1 MSDARQQAAQTGQ
14 HGEGFSV
21 EAIREQFPV
30 LHQQVHGKPLIYLD
44 NAATTQKPRVV
55 IDTIRE
61 FYETDNA
68 NIHRGVHT
76 LSARASERFEAARSQ
91 VARSLNAANEREI
104 VFVRGVTE
112 AINLLAHSLS
122 HDWQAGDEII
132 LSELEHHANIVPWL
146 MLKERKGIEIKVIPA
161 TKSGELEIDALPGLL
176 SERTRLVAVN
186 HVSNALGTVNPVAR
200 IAAIAQERGVPVLVD
215 GAQGLPHGPVDVEAL
230 GCDFYACSSHKVF
243 GPSGVGALYARGDW
257 LERMPPFMGG
267 GDMIEEVRFDGI
279 RYAPPPSKFEA
290 GTPNIEG
297 AIGFAAALAWTNSLD
312 WLAVERHEATLLARM
327 TDGLASIP
335 DLRIVGTAAHKVPV
349 VSFLI
354 DGAHP
359 HDIGTLLDSM
369 GIAIRTGHHCA
380 MPLMQ
385 RFSALAG
392 TARASAAFYNTTDE
406 IDQFVA
412 AVARVRD
419 MLV

>member
-1 MSDARQQAAQTGQ
+1 MADQAQQAGRRVEA
-14 HGEGFSV
+14 FSP
-21 EAIREQFPV
+21 EAIRAQFPA
-30 LHQQVHGKPLIYLD
+30 LDQEVHGKPLVYLD

-61 FYETDNA
+61 FYERDNA

-76 LSARASERFEAARSQ
+76 LSARASERFEGARERI
-91 VARSLNAANEREI
+91 ARSLNAGSEREI

-122 HDWQAGDEII
+122 ADWSAGDEVIV
-132 LSELEHHANIVPWL
+132 STLEHHANIVPWL

-161 TKSGELEIDALPGLL
+161 DDQGDLQIDALPDLI

-200 IAAIAQERGVPVLVD
+200 IAEITRERGVPLLVD
-215 GAQGLPHGPVDVEAL
+215 GAQGLPHGPVDVQAL

-243 GPSGVGALYARGDW
+243 GPTGVGALYARGDW
-257 LERMPPFMGG
+257 FERLPPFLGG

-279 RYAPPPSKFEA
+279 RFAPPPSKFEA

-297 AIGFAAALAWTNSLD
+297 AIGFAAALDWADSLD
-312 WLAVERHEATLLARM
+312 WLAIERHEQALLERM
-327 TDGLASIP
+327 TEGLSGIPGLA
-335 DLRIVGTAAHKVPV
+335 IVGQARHKVPV
-349 VSFLI
+349 VSFLVE
-354 DGAHP
+354 GAHP

-369 GIAIRTGHHCA
+369 GIAVRTGHHCA

-385 RFSALAG
+385 RFNALTG
-392 TARASAAFYNTTDE
+392 TARASAAFYNTFDD
-406 IDQFVA
+406 IDRFVD
-412 AVARVRD
+412 AVKRVRD

>member
-1 MSDARQQAAQTGQ
+1 MADDGRIQP
-14 HGEGFSV
+14 FSV
-21 EAIREQFPV
+21 DTIRAQFPA
-30 LHQQVHGKPLIYLD
+30 LDQEVHGKPLVYLD

-61 FYETDNA
+61 FYERDNA

-76 LSARASERFEAARSQ
+76 LSARASERFENARTRI
-91 VARSLNAANEREI
+91 ARSLNADSDREI

-122 HDWQAGDEII
+122 DDWRAGDEVI

-146 MLKERKGIEIKVIPA
+146 MLGQRKGIVVRTIPVNER
-161 TKSGELEIDALPGLL
+161 GELKIDALPDLITD
-176 SERTRLVAVN
+176 RTRLVAVN

-200 IAAIAQERGVPVLVD
+200 VAEIAHECAVPVLVD
-215 GAQGLPHGPVDVEAL
+215 GAQGLPHGPVDVQAL

-257 LERMPPFMGG
+257 LDRLPPFMGG
-267 GDMIEEVRFDGI
+267 GDMIEEVRFDGV
-279 RYAPPPSKFEA
+279 RFAPPPSKFEA

-297 AIGFAAALAWTNSLD
+297 AIGFGAALEWADGLD
-312 WLAVERHEATLLARM
+312 WLAIERHEAALLERM
-327 TDGLASIP
+327 TRGLTDIP
-335 DLRIVGTAAHKVPV
+335 GLRIVGQAAHKVPV

-369 GIAIRTGHHCA
+369 GIAVRTGHHCA
-380 MPLMQ
+380 MPLMHC
-385 RFSALAG
+385 FDAPAG
-392 TARASAAFYNTTDE
+392 TTRASAAFYNTLDE

>member
-1 MSDARQQAAQTGQ
+1 MTD
-14 HGEGFSV
+14 EGRNQFSV
-21 EAIREQFPV
+21 EAIRAQFPA
-30 LHQQVHGKPLIYLD
+30 LDQEVHGKPLVYLD

-61 FYETDNA
+61 FYERDNA

-76 LSARASERFEAARSQ
+76 LSARASERFENARTRIAQ
-91 VARSLNAANEREI
+91 SLNADSDREI

-122 HDWQAGDEII
+122 AEWQAGDEVI

-146 MLKERKGIEIKVIPA
+146 MLGQRKGIVIRTIPVNERGEI
-161 TKSGELEIDALPGLL
+161 EIDALPGLITD
-176 SERTRLVAVN
+176 RTRLLAVN

-200 IAAIAQERGVPVLVD
+200 FTEMAHERGVPVLVD
-215 GAQGLPHGPVDVEAL
+215 GAQGLPHGPVDVQTL

-257 LERMPPFMGG
+257 LERLPPFMGG
-267 GDMIEEVRFDGI
+267 GDMIEDVRFDGV
-279 RYAPPPSKFEA
+279 RFAPPPSKFEA

-297 AIGFAAALAWTNSLD
+297 AIGFGAALEWIDALD
-312 WLAVERHEATLLARM
+312 WLAIERHEAALLERM
-327 TDGLASIP
+327 TNGLSAIP
-335 DLRIVGTAAHKVPV
+335 GLRIVGRAAHKVPV

-359 HDIGTLLDSM
+359 HDLGTLLDSM
-369 GIAIRTGHHCA
+369 GIAVRTGHHCT

-385 RFSALAG
+385 RFDAPAG
-392 TARASAAFYNTTDE
+392 TARASAAFYNTLDE

-412 AVARVRD
+412 AVARVRE

>member
-1 MSDARQQAAQTGQ
+1 MANDGRTQP
-14 HGEGFSV
+14 FSV
-21 EAIREQFPV
+21 DAIRAQFPA
-30 LHQQVHGKPLIYLD
+30 LDQEVHGKPLVYLD

-61 FYETDNA
+61 FYERDNA

-76 LSARASERFEAARSQ
+76 LSARASERFENARTRI
-91 VARSLNAANEREI
+91 ACSLNADNDREI

-122 HDWQAGDEII
+122 DDWRAGDEVI

-146 MLKERKGIEIKVIPA
+146 MLGQRKGIVIRTIPVNEQ
-161 TKSGELEIDALPGLL
+161 GELKVDALPDLI
-176 SERTRLVAVN
+176 SDRTRLVAVN
-186 HVSNALGTVNPVAR
+186 HVSNALGTINPVAR
-200 IAAIAQERGVPVLVD
+200 VGEIAHERDVPVLVD
-215 GAQGLPHGPVDVEAL
+215 GAQGLPHGPVDVQAL

-257 LERMPPFMGG
+257 LDRLPPFMGG
-267 GDMIEEVRFDGI
+267 GDMIEEVRFDGV
-279 RYAPPPSKFEA
+279 RFAPPPSKFEA

-297 AIGFAAALAWTNSLD
+297 AIGFGAALEWADGLD
-312 WLAVERHEATLLARM
+312 WLAIERHEAALLERM
-327 TDGLASIP
+327 TSGLTEIP
-335 DLRIVGTAAHKVPV
+335 GLRIVGQAAHKVPV
-349 VSFLI
+349 VSFLV

-369 GIAIRTGHHCA
+369 GIAVRTGHHCA
-380 MPLMQ
+380 MPLMHC
-385 RFSALAG
+385 FDAPAG
-392 TARASAAFYNTTDE
+392 TARASAAFYNTLDE

>member
-1 MSDARQQAAQTGQ
+1 MSEQTQQSDRRVEA
-14 HGEGFSV
+14 FSP
-21 EAIREQFPV
+21 EAIRAQFPA
-30 LHQQVHGKPLIYLD
+30 LDQAVHGKPLVYLD
-44 NAATTQKPRVV
+44 NAATTQKPRKV
-55 IDTIRE
+55 IDTIRD
-61 FYETDNA
+61 FYERDNA

-76 LSARASERFEAARSQ
+76 LSARASERFEGARARI
-91 VARSLNAANEREI
+91 ARSLNADHEREI

-122 HDWQAGDEII
+122 ADWSAGDEVIV
-132 LSELEHHANIVPWL
+132 SELEHHANIVPWL

-161 TKSGELEIDALPGLL
+161 NDQGELEIDALPDLI
-176 SERTRLVAVN
+176 SDRTRLVAVN

-200 IAAIAQERGVPVLVD
+200 ISKIARERGVPVLVD
-215 GAQGLPHGPVDVEAL
+215 GAQGLPHGPVDVQAL

-257 LERMPPFMGG
+257 FERLPPFLGG

-279 RYAPPPSKFEA
+279 RFAPPPSKFEA

-297 AIGFAAALAWTNSLD
+297 AIGFAAALEWAEGLD
-312 WLAVERHEATLLARM
+312 WLAVERHEQALLARM
-327 TDGLASIP
+327 TDGLSNIEG
-335 DLRIVGTAAHKVPV
+335 LTIVGEARHKVPV

-354 DGAHP
+354 EGAHP

-369 GIAIRTGHHCA
+369 GIAVRTGHHCA

-385 RFSALAG
+385 RFGALTG
-392 TARASAAFYNTTDE
+392 TARASAAFYNTFDD
-406 IDQFVA
+406 IDRFVHA
-412 AVARVRD
+412 TKRVRD

>member
-1 MSDARQQAAQTGQ
+1 MTDDGRTQPF
-14 HGEGFSV
+14 EV
-21 EAIREQFPV
+21 ESIRAQFPA
-30 LHQQVHGKPLIYLD
+30 LDQQVHGKPLVYLD
-44 NAATTQKPRVV
+44 NASTTQKPQVV

-61 FYETDNA
+61 FYERDNA

-76 LSARASERFEAARSQ
+76 LSARASERFENARARI
-91 VARSLNAANEREI
+91 ARSLNAESEREI

-122 HDWQAGDEII
+122 VDWQAGDEVI

-146 MLKERKGIEIKVIPA
+146 MLGKRRGIVIRTIPVNDR
-161 TKSGELEIDALPGLL
+161 GDLELDALPGLITDK
-176 SERTRLVAVN
+176 TRLIAVN

-200 IAAIAQERGVPVLVD
+200 IAATAQAHDIPVLVD
-215 GAQGLPHGPVDVEAL
+215 GAQGLPHGPVDVQAL

-243 GPSGVGALYARGDW
+243 GPSGVGALYARGAW
-257 LERMPPFMGG
+257 LDRLPPFLGG
-267 GDMIEEVRFDGI
+267 GDMIEEVRFDGV
-279 RYAPPPSKFEA
+279 RFAPPPSKFEA

-297 AIGFAAALAWTNSLD
+297 AIGFGAALEWADGLD
-312 WLAVERHEATLLARM
+312 WLAIERHEAALLQRM
-327 TDGLASIP
+327 TEGLTEIP
-335 DLRIVGTAAHKVPV
+335 GLRIVGRAAHKVPV

-369 GIAIRTGHHCA
+369 GIAVRTGHHCA

-385 RFSALAG
+385 CLEAPAG
-392 TARASAAFYNTTDE
+392 TARASAAFYNTLDE

>member
-1 MSDARQQAAQTGQ
+1 MADDGRTQP
-14 HGEGFSV
+14 FSV
-21 EAIREQFPV
+21 DAIRAQFPA
-30 LHQQVHGKPLIYLD
+30 LDQQVHGKPLVYLD
-44 NAATTQKPRVV
+44 NAATTQKPQVV

-61 FYETDNA
+61 FYERDNA

-76 LSARASERFEAARSQ
+76 LSARASERFENARTR
-91 VARSLNAANEREI
+91 VARSLNAEHDREI

-122 HDWQAGDEII
+122 DDWQAGDEVI

-146 MLKERKGIEIKVIPA
+146 MLGQRKGIVIRTIPVNEW
-161 TKSGELEIDALPGLL
+161 GELKIDALPDLITD
-176 SERTRLVAVN
+176 RTRLVAVN

-200 IAAIAQERGVPVLVD
+200 IVEIAHGRDVPVLVD
-215 GAQGLPHGPVDVEAL
+215 GAQGLPHGPVDVQAL

-243 GPSGVGALYARGDW
+243 GPSGVGALYARGEW
-257 LERMPPFMGG
+257 LDRLPPFMGG
-267 GDMIEEVRFDGI
+267 GDMIEEVRFDGV
-279 RYAPPPSKFEA
+279 RFATPPSKFEA

-297 AIGFAAALAWTNSLD
+297 AIGFGAALEWADGLD
-312 WLAVERHEATLLARM
+312 WLAIERHEAALLERM
-327 TDGLASIP
+327 TSGLADISG
-335 DLRIVGTAAHKVPV
+335 LRIVGQAAHKVPV

-359 HDIGTLLDSM
+359 HDVGTLLDSM
-369 GIAIRTGHHCA
+369 GIAVRTGHHCA
-380 MPLMQ
+380 MPLMHC
-385 RFSALAG
+385 FDAPAG
-392 TARASAAFYNTTDE
+392 TARVSAAFYNTLDE

>member
-1 MSDARQQAAQTGQ
+1 MAAQGRNQ
-14 HGEGFSV
+14 PFSV
-21 EAIREQFPV
+21 DAIRAQFPA
-30 LHQQVHGKPLIYLD
+30 LDQEVHGKPLVYLD
-44 NAATTQKPRVV
+44 NAATTQKPQVV

-61 FYETDNA
+61 FYERDNA

-76 LSARASERFEAARSQ
+76 LSARASERFENAR
-91 VARSLNAANEREI
+91 VRIARSLGAESEREI

-122 HDWQAGDEII
+122 TDWQAGDEVI

-146 MLKERKGIEIKVIPA
+146 MLGERKGLTIRTIPVNDR
-161 TKSGELEIDALPGLL
+161 GELELDALPDLITD
-176 SERTRLVAVN
+176 RTRLVGVN
-186 HVSNALGTVNPVAR
+186 HVSNALGTINPVAR
-200 IAAIAQERGVPVLVD
+200 IAEIARERGVPVLVD
-215 GAQGLPHGPVDVEAL
+215 GAQGLPHGPVDVQAL

-257 LERMPPFMGG
+257 LDRLPPFMGG
-267 GDMIEEVRFDGI
+267 GDMIEEVRFDGV
-279 RYAPPPSKFEA
+279 RFAPPPSKFEA

-297 AIGFAAALAWTNSLD
+297 AIGFGAALEWADGLD
-312 WLAVERHEATLLARM
+312 WLAIERHEAALLERM
-327 TDGLASIP
+327 TDGLGAIP
-335 DLRIVGTAAHKVPV
+335 DLRIVGQAAHKVPV

-359 HDIGTLLDSM
+359 HDVGTLLDSM
-369 GIAIRTGHHCA
+369 GIAVRTGHHCA
-380 MPLMQ
+380 MPLM
-385 RFSALAG
+385 RCFEAPAG
-392 TARASAAFYNTTDE
+392 TARASAAFYNTFDE

>member
-1 MSDARQQAAQTGQ
+1 MDDRQQQSDRLEA
-14 HGEGFSV
+14 FSP
-21 EAIREQFPV
+21 EAVRAQFPA
-30 LHQQVHGKPLIYLD
+30 LDQDVHGKPLVYLD
-44 NAATTQKPRVV
+44 NAATTQKPRIV

-61 FYETDNA
+61 FYERDNA

-76 LSARASERFEAARSQ
+76 LSARASERFEGARERI
-91 VARSLNAANEREI
+91 ARSLNAASEREI

-122 HDWQAGDEII
+122 ADWSAGDEVIV
-132 LSELEHHANIVPWL
+132 SELEHHANIVPWL
-146 MLKERKGIEIKVIPA
+146 MLKERKGIEIRVIPA
-161 TKSGELEIDALPGLL
+161 NDQGELEIDALPGLI
-176 SERTRLVAVN
+176 SDRTRLVAVN

-200 IAAIAQERGVPVLVD
+200 ISEIAQERDVPLLVD
-215 GAQGLPHGPVDVEAL
+215 GAQGLPHGPVDVQAL

-257 LERMPPFMGG
+257 FERLPPFLGG

-279 RYAPPPSKFEA
+279 RFAPPPSKFEA

-297 AIGFAAALAWTNSLD
+297 AIGFAAALDWVDSLD
-312 WLAVERHEATLLARM
+312 WLAIERHEQALLGRM
-327 TDGLASIP
+327 TDGLSGI
-335 DLRIVGTAAHKVPV
+335 DGLSIVGQTRHKVPV

-354 DGAHP
+354 EGAHP

-369 GIAIRTGHHCA
+369 GIAVRTGHHCA

-385 RFSALAG
+385 RFGALTG
-392 TARASAAFYNTTDE
+392 TARASAAFYNTNDD
-406 IDQFVA
+406 IDRFVD
-412 AVARVRD
+412 AVKRVRD

>member
-1 MSDARQQAAQTGQ
+1 MAGDGRTQP
-14 HGEGFSV
+14 FSV
-21 EAIREQFPV
+21 DAIRAQFPA
-30 LHQQVHGKPLIYLD
+30 LDQEVHGKPLVYLD
-44 NAATTQKPRVV
+44 NAATTQKPQVV

-61 FYETDNA
+61 FYERDNA

-76 LSARASERFEAARSQ
+76 LSARASERFENARTRI
-91 VARSLNAANEREI
+91 ARSLNADSDREI

-122 HDWQAGDEII
+122 DDWRVGDEVI

-146 MLKERKGIEIKVIPA
+146 MLGQRKGIVVRTIPVNER
-161 TKSGELEIDALPGLL
+161 GELKIDALPDLITD
-176 SERTRLVAVN
+176 RTRLVAVN

-200 IAAIAQERGVPVLVD
+200 IAKIAHESDVPLLVD
-215 GAQGLPHGPVDVEAL
+215 GAQGLPHGPVDVQAL
-230 GCDFYACSSHKVF
+230 GCDFYTCSSHKVF

-257 LERMPPFMGG
+257 LDRLPPFMGG
-267 GDMIEEVRFDGI
+267 GDMIEEVRFDGV
-279 RYAPPPSKFEA
+279 RFAPPPSKFEA

-297 AIGFAAALAWTNSLD
+297 AIGFGAALEWADGLD
-312 WLAVERHEATLLARM
+312 WLAIERHEAALLERM
-327 TDGLASIP
+327 TRGLTEIP
-335 DLRIVGTAAHKVPV
+335 GLRIVGQAAHKVPV
-349 VSFLI
+349 VSFLV

-369 GIAIRTGHHCA
+369 GIAVRTGHHCA
-380 MPLMQ
+380 MPLMHC
-385 RFSALAG
+385 FDAPAG
-392 TARASAAFYNTTDE
+392 TARASAAFYNTLDE

>member
-1 MSDARQQAAQTGQ
+1 MADDGRTQP
-14 HGEGFSV
+14 FSV
-21 EAIREQFPV
+21 DAIRAQFPA
-30 LHQQVHGKPLIYLD
+30 LDQEVHGKPLVYLD

-61 FYETDNA
+61 FYEQDNA

-76 LSARASERFEAARSQ
+76 LSARASERFENARTRI
-91 VARSLNAANEREI
+91 ARSLNAEHEREI

-122 HDWQAGDEII
+122 DDWRAGDEVI

-146 MLKERKGIEIKVIPA
+146 MLGQRKGIVIRTIPVNEQ
-161 TKSGELEIDALPGLL
+161 GELKIDALPDLITD
-176 SERTRLVAVN
+176 RTRLVAVN
-186 HVSNALGTVNPVAR
+186 HVSNALGTINPVAR
-200 IAAIAQERGVPVLVD
+200 IVEIAHGHDVPVLVD
-215 GAQGLPHGPVDVEAL
+215 GAQGLPHGPVDVQAL

-257 LERMPPFMGG
+257 FDRLPPFMGG
-267 GDMIEEVRFDGI
+267 GDMIEEVRFDGV
-279 RYAPPPSKFEA
+279 RFAPPPSKFEA

-297 AIGFAAALAWTNSLD
+297 AIGFGAALEWADGLD
-312 WLAVERHEATLLARM
+312 WLAIERHEAALLERM
-327 TDGLASIP
+327 SSGLSDIP
-335 DLRIVGTAAHKVPV
+335 GLRIVGQAAHKVPV

-369 GIAIRTGHHCA
+369 GIAVRTGHHCA
-380 MPLMQ
+380 MPLMHC
-385 RFSALAG
+385 FDAPAG
-392 TARASAAFYNTTDE
+392 TARASAAFYNTLDE

-412 AVARVRD
+412 AVTRVRD

>member
-1 MSDARQQAAQTGQ
+1 MVDRQQTNGG
-14 HGEGFSV
+14 HGEAFSP
-21 EAIREQFPV
+21 EAIRAQFPA
-30 LHQQVHGKPLIYLD
+30 LDQQVHGKPLVYLD
-44 NAATTQKPRVV
+44 NAATTQKPQAV

-61 FYETDNA
+61 FYERDNA

-76 LSARASERFEAARSQ
+76 LSARASERFEAARDRI
-91 VARSLNAANEREI
+91 ARSLNAASEREI

-122 HDWQAGDEII
+122 AEWTAGDEVIV
-132 LSELEHHANIVPWL
+132 SALEHHANLVPWL
-146 MLKERKGIEIKVIPA
+146 MLKERIGIEIKVIPA
-161 TKSGELEIDALPGLL
+161 SDQGELEIEALPGLI

-186 HVSNALGTVNPVAR
+186 HVSNALGTINPIAR
-200 IAAIAQERGVPVLVD
+200 IAEMAQARDVPLLVD
-215 GAQGLPHGPVDVEAL
+215 GAQGLPHGPVDVQAL

-257 LERMPPFMGG
+257 LDRLPPFLGG
-267 GDMIEEVRFDGI
+267 GDMIEEVRFDGV
-279 RYAPPPSKFEA
+279 RFAPPPTKFEA

-297 AIGFAAALAWTNSLD
+297 AIGFAAALDWIEGLD
-312 WLAVERHEATLLARM
+312 WLAIERHEQALLARM
-327 TDGLASIP
+327 TDGLSAIEGLS
-335 DLRIVGTAAHKVPV
+335 IVGQARHKVPV
-349 VSFLI
+349 DSFLI

-369 GIAIRTGHHCA
+369 GIAVRTGHHCA

-385 RFSALAG
+385 QLEAPAG
-392 TARASAAFYNTTDE
+392 TARASAAFYNTFED
-406 IDQFVA
+406 IDRFVD
-412 AVARVRD
+412 AVKRVRD